1 MRLID
6 KKREGPWWLWD
17 SVSHPWG
24 LWGKEQTCSKWVPL
38 HQALP
43 APFLTLLCPSL
54 GGGLCE
60 PCHLD
65 SLSDSC
71 GRVTPVEVTAGGL
84 EEREVDFSLPSSH
97 PGNQISGCA
106 MIQRQPPGQPLPSLG
121 SSIVSFSCFLSPG
134 VVPKVASLCVP
145 QTPLS
150 AHTSEVVPPDKSL
163 YLNLP
168 EWILF
173 PAGPWMIDNRTVLW
187 VTRPV
192 ATYQLPVWTSLSST
206 ASCWPLS
213 HLSILCYGCWD
224 SPMGG
229 GGKRV
234 AVSPCH
240 WPHQPYRL
248 PPPKSYHL

>member
-1 MRLID
+1 MTKKEKDHGDYGIQFLIPEVFGG
-6 KKREGPWWLWD
+6 KSRHAVNRFLSIGP
-17 SVSHPWG
+17 S
-24 LWGKEQTCSKWVPL
+24 
-38 HQALP
+38 P

-54 GGGLCE
+54 GGGLYE

-150 AHTSEVVPPDKSL
+150 AHTSEVVSPDKSL

-168 EWILF
+168 EWILL
-173 PAGPWMIDNRTVLW
+173 PAGP
-187 VTRPV
+187 
-192 ATYQLPVWTSLSST
+192 
-206 ASCWPLS
+206 
-213 HLSILCYGCWD
+213 
-224 SPMGG
+224 
-229 GGKRV
+229 
-234 AVSPCH
+234 
-240 WPHQPYRL
+240 
-248 PPPKSYHL
+248 